1 MKENRFDL
9 IDTGKRAKTAAYI
22 LQSFSHEEKQKGL
35 LAAADALEENADIII
50 AENKKDVEKA
60 ESGGTSAAMID
71 RLRLDEKRIKDMA
84 LSVRQIADLD
94 DPTGQILEEFDRIV
108 VERQPH
114 RDRYPGE
121 DYPQIIPVLQKHMLQ
136 DQCPLELCLK
146 LA

>member
-71 RLRLDEKRIKDMA
+71 RLRLDEN
-84 LSVRQIADLD
+84 
-94 DPTGQILEEFDRIV
+94 G
-108 VERQPH
+108 
-114 RDRYPGE
+114 
-121 DYPQIIPVLQKHMLQ
+121 
-136 DQCPLELCLK
+136 
-146 LA
+146 